1 MSSNLTNSSTNY
13 QTLKAFE
20 KSKAFFFPQNYTH
33 LSRFTYKCSIR
44 VPYEWYNQNTKQ
56 WLTTSI
62 TKKPRLLEGK
72 EAKIYIRITQHQ
84 EHAYIET
91 GLYLNSAQVD
101 SNEAIPL
108 II

>member
-1 MSSNLTNSSTNY
+1 MAIYNIH
-13 QTLKAFE
+13 FE
-20 KSKAFFFPQNYTH
+20 
-33 LSRFTYKCSIR
+33 
-44 VPYEWYNQNTKQ
+44 
-56 WLTTSI
+56 
-62 TKKPRLLEGK
+62 KPRLLEGK

-84 EHAYIET
+84 EHVYIET